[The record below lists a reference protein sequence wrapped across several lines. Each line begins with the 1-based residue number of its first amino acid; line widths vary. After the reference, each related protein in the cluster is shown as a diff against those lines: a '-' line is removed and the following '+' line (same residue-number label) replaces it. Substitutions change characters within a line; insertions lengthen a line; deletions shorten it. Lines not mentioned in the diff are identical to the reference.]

1 MLSLKDCTLQKTQS
15 ILQDKIPFCNFW
27 LIAMQLQVKVLCC
40 ITFCGRSPEQKKF
53 KASFPL
59 LNQMASKATMQKRSK
74 TLKLQLIYNLE
85 WWTDDLYIEVH
96 FPIMVDLVFTTTYD
110 FSIILNWIIPN
121 LLVCAVCLEIGHP
134 QKICD
139 DGARMLSL
147 LLYRNIPQT
156 VHWIKVK
163 NISSKPLLSTW
174 YFHVVCIAQSG
185 Y

>member
-1 MLSLKDCTLQKTQS
+1 
-15 ILQDKIPFCNFW
+15 
-27 LIAMQLQVKVLCC
+27 
-40 ITFCGRSPEQKKF
+40 
-53 KASFPL
+53 
-59 LNQMASKATMQKRSK
+59 MASKATMQKRSQ
-74 TLKLQLIYNLE
+74 TLKLQLIHNLE

-110 FSIILNWIIPN
+110 FSIILNCIIPN
-121 LLVCAVCLEIGHP
+121 LFVCAVCLEIGHP

-163 NISSKPLLSTW
+163 KYIFKTTVINLVLSCGLYCTIRVLD
-174 YFHVVCIAQSG
+174 FFLTAVSFNLIK
-185 Y
+185 